1 MKALLS
7 IALFFMCASGFS
19 QDTFLQNSNP
29 QLEKQAEKI
38 ADLYN
43 NELSLTSKQQMLFQK
58 KVEEFLIRRDKIE
71 KSLTGT
77 EKLKVLFE
85 MQQQET
91 AEMNDI
97 LTRPQLVVYKKMKP
111 QIQPVETI
119 EKE

>member
-7 IALFFMCASGFS
+7 IALFFICVLGFA

-38 ADLYN
+38 ADRYN

-71 KSLTGT
+71 KSLTGK

-85 MQQQET
+85 MQQEET

-97 LTRPQLVVYKKMKP
+97 LTRPQMVVYKKVKP
-111 QIQPVETI
+111 VIQPVDKVK
-119 EKE
+119 KE